1 MLDSKIP
8 LQVIQRR
15 SETDGLPDG
24 DADPEVFVIEESLGY
39 LANRLARALARTL
52 AGCLAPHGV
61 SMGQWAVL
69 LILWAQDGQSQ
80 KQLSRGVAIEE
91 ATMVRNLDRMERD
104 GLVRRVR
111 NPRDR
116 REIRV
121 HLTENG
127 QALRD
132 VLVPC
137 AVAGNAE
144 ATRSLTADEHRL
156 LLDLFRRMLGS
167 LDASPDGDDEKRVSP
182 TTPSLETSITEHLGS
197 EQFGH
202 S

>member
-1 MLDSKIP
+1 MRVVRCRGEAAGS
-8 LQVIQRR
+8 
-15 SETDGLPDG
+15 PDG
-24 DADPEVFVIEESLGY
+24 DADGGVFVIEESLGY

-61 SMGQWAVL
+61 SVGQWAVL
-69 LILWAQDGQSQ
+69 LVLWAQDGQSQ
-80 KQLSRGVAIEE
+80 KQLSRGVAVEA
-91 ATMVRNLDRMERD
+91 ATMVRSLDRMERD

-116 REIRV
+116 REFRV

-137 AVAGNAE
+137 AVAGNAA
-144 ATRSLTADEHRL
+144 ATRSFTAGEHRL
-156 LLDLFRRMLGS
+156 LLDLLRRMLAA
-167 LDASPDGDDEKRVSP
+167 LDASPGGNHQEGAR
-182 TTPSLETSITEHLGS
+182 
-197 EQFGH
+197 
-202 S
+202 

>member
-1 MLDSKIP
+1 MINSTTT
-8 LQVIQRR
+8 LQVIRRR
-15 SETDGLPDG
+15 SETVGLPDG
-24 DADPEVFVIEESLGY
+24 DGDPEVFVIEESLGY

-61 SMGQWAVL
+61 SVGQWAVL

-137 AVAGNAE
+137 AVAGNAA
-144 ATRSLTADEHRL
+144 ATRSFTAGEHRL
-156 LLDLFRRMLGS
+156 LLDLLQRMLAA
-167 LDASPDGDDEKRVSP
+167 LDAPPGGDAQEGAR
-182 TTPSLETSITEHLGS
+182 
-197 EQFGH
+197 
-202 S
+202 